1 MKCNPSSNSARI
13 SARRRRA
20 GFTLAE
26 MLAALALMSIVI
38 PVAVNAIRVAS
49 LAGQVAERRAVAM
62 RIADRVLN
70 EVLVTEQANQGALS
84 GTMQEGDRSFDWTM
98 QTQQW
103 SEDEMTLVTVSVVF
117 QVQGQDYDVQ
127 LSTLADLTETTTTDS
142 TGSTTGTTTQ

>member
-26 MLAALALMSIVI
+26 MLAALAFMSIVI

-49 LAGQVAERRAVAM
+49 LAGQVAERRSVAM

-70 EVLVTEQANQGALS
+70 EIIVTEQATQGALS
-84 GTMQEGDRSFDWTM
+84 GTMQEGDRAFEWVMD
-98 QTQQW
+98 TQQW
-103 SEDEMTLVTVSVVF
+103 PEDYMTVVTVSVVF

-127 LSTLADLTETTTTDS
+127 LSTLADLTETTTTES
-142 TGSTTGTTTQ
+142 GASTTGTTTQ